1 LRFAFLPCVLAN
13 RARASDNISFS
24 INSCQPLIH

>member
-24 INSCQPLIH
+24 VDSRQPMFR